1 MKKRPIDNKIKEK
14 VNINF
19 SFDEIEN
26 KIDIEK
32 YEKKNMKRNIFP
44 LLAPVACSFLCFA
57 IIGVTIL
64 GGKHNNSNENISS
77 SLEISNSTNENIE
90 TSDDAISYE
99 EISETI
105 TSQED
110 LPISEE
116 TPINSYESVISEI
129 PEGGYPTSDNEV
141 EGDVYDEYNGP
152 MIDLIKGESPY
163 DHSSGPSLRLSL
175 FEVIVGEASIYEVS
189 YLGNIKNKYYCAYV
203 DINTA
208 EEIYDA
214 YKNVLDAETASET
227 HIIDGSIIKWFYA
240 KNYSNELI
248 SWYEFSFDQ
257 NIPRI
262 INDKM
267 VLGVYLYESV
277 CINKEIRTS
286 SSIERTYDYF
296 RSKYYVYENGPYIKA
311 SYNGENIK
319 KVWYPS
325 MFDIN
330 ELNLDELTFNNFSYK
345 FNDFMNI
352 GLINDN
358 EIKLDEMHIYE
369 NQIDSDIEKWNSFVN
384 DAKAFHIEN
393 NLYYYD
399 EIVNL
404 IIEYINK

>member
-1 MKKRPIDNKIKEK
+1 MKKRPIDKKIKEK
-14 VNINF
+14 VDINF
-19 SFDEIEN
+19 SFAEIEN
-26 KIDIEK
+26 KIDIKK
-32 YEKKNMKRNIFP
+32 YEKKNVKRIFFP

-64 GGKHNNSNENISS
+64 EGKYNNSNENISS

-90 TSDDAISYE
+90 TSDGDVSFE
-99 EISETI
+99 SSSNTI
-105 TSQED
+105 MSQED
-110 LPISEE
+110 MTASEEVLINSSESMISEK
-116 TPINSYESVISEI
+116 
-129 PEGGYPTSDNEV
+129 PEGYPTSDNQV

-152 MIDLIKGESPY
+152 MIELIKGESPY

-189 YLGNIKNKYYCAYV
+189 YLGNINNKYYCAYV

-240 KNYSNELI
+240 RNYSDDLI

-262 INDKM
+262 INGKM

-330 ELNLDELTFNNFSYK
+330 ELNLDELTFNNFSYE

-352 GLINDN
+352 GFINDN

-393 NLYYYD
+393 NIYYYD